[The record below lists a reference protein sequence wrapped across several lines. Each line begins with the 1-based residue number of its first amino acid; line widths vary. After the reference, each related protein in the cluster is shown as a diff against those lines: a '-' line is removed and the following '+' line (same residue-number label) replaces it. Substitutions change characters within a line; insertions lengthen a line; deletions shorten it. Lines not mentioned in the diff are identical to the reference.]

1 MQLKENNGKIN
12 NTRKNFF
19 KGIKKERV
27 LDGRTFDIW
36 KTELQ
41 NNLNTFWESFSDTGR
56 R

>member
-12 NTRKNFF
+12 NTHKNFF
-19 KGIKKERV
+19 KGIKKEGS

-41 NNLNTFWESFSDTGR
+41 KDLNTFWESFSDTGR